1 MTSRPTWARWVT
13 RVSLVVG
20 LAALVWTVHS
30 TGLTAIGTYFRRIGW
45 WWIAVALMEVS
56 ITSLDALAIRAFTSP
71 EQDKI
76 KLRHALLAQLA
87 GRAVNA
93 VTPSGNLGEAIK
105 VSILTEHVSQ
115 SRAVSTILL
124 YNVASFTVELAVVA
138 AAAPIMAMLVPMS
151 SGLRTGMIITGCVC
165 FVLTIALYALV
176 RRGMLGSVA
185 RLATRIRIPGLV
197 TITRIGR
204 RLFRRKTT
212 GMPSGYL
219 LSKARYERW
228 HDRLHA
234 VDDKVRLVSGARKR
248 DRWLGISAVTASRLT
263 SMTLSLVILH
273 AIGESITPGFVAALT
288 VGGFVIYMAS
298 TLVPMGLGISEG
310 GNYWLFRALG
320 GAPDAAR
327 GVALVYA
334 RRTTQI
340 VYAAIGLVLV
350 TANETVKRARD
361 RQKAA
366 VAEAAQLPA
375 AVVVG
380 ITEIAASPVHDV
392 AADGP

>member
-1 MTSRPTWARWVT
+1 MTNRPTWARWVT

-20 LAALVWTVHS
+20 LAALVWTVQR
-30 TGLTAIGTYFRRIGW
+30 TGLQTIGTYFRRIGW
-45 WWIAVALMEVS
+45 WWFVVVLMEVS
-56 ITSLDALAIRAFTSP
+56 ITSLDALAIRSFMSP

-93 VTPSGNLGEAIK
+93 VTPSGNIGEAIK

-124 YNVASFTVELAVVA
+124 YNVVSFTVELAVVA
-138 AAAPIMAMLVPMS
+138 AAAPIMALLVPMS

-165 FVLTIALYALV
+165 FVLSIGLYNLA

-185 RLATRIRIPGLV
+185 RLATRIRIPGL
-197 TITRIGR
+197 ITAKRIVR
-204 RLFRRKTT
+204 KLFRRPRDIA
-212 GMPSGYL
+212 PSGHL
-219 LSKARYERW
+219 LSKERYASWRER
-228 HDRLHA
+228 LEA
-234 VDDKVRLVSGARKR
+234 VDNKVRLVEGARKR
-248 DRWLGISAVTASRLT
+248 DRWLGAFAVTCSRLT
-263 SMTLSLVILH
+263 SMSLSLMILH
-273 AIGESITPGFVAALT
+273 AIGETITPGFVAALT

-334 RRTTQI
+334 RQI

-350 TANETVKRARD
+350 TANETVKRARAKG
-361 RQKAA
+361 R
-366 VAEAAQLPA
+366 
-375 AVVVG
+375 
-380 ITEIAASPVHDV
+380 AASPVLDTVAEITAPIREVRDV
-392 AADGP
+392 AAE